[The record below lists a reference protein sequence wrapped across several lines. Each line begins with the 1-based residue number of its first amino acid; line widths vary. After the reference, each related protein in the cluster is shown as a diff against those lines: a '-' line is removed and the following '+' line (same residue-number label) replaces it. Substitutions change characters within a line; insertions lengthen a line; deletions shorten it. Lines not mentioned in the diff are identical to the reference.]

1 MASSTL
7 DSLVLELGLDSKKL
21 NDGMRHVI
29 SQLKQDS
36 AEIVTATAAI
46 EKQGTKAS
54 EVFKDFKRT
63 IIEVG
68 AVFLGGRGIVEF
80 IGHLT
85 HLEFQ
90 TGMVAK
96 QMGLMPEKLS
106 AWQGVMR
113 QIGGTSEEMTQSLQ
127 SLQDVAVQARFGNI
141 SAQTAGVYNAL
152 GVNPRELD
160 PTRQLEQFAA
170 GVDRLKQGG
179 TNPALIRGLLGMTGM
194 DQNMMN
200 LMFLDPKER
209 ANMLREQEKMFIIL
223 EKDALEA
230 KNFRIALGGLEEAM
244 FGAGKSAT
252 QVFYPAMTNIVTKIK
267 EFITNATPMQ
277 EAVAG
282 IGVALAGIAALPA
295 FRWLLGGGAL
305 PVLGAPAAAVG
316 LEWWLIGQE
325 APNNP
330 ERQAFAKAH
339 PDIAKFM
346 WGDTPDAGKPI
357 ETKWSK
363 DDLDAARKG
372 RQKLY
377 HALNPF
383 AGDDPTMPSGD
394 ALTAAQIRAANPG
407 GLPEAVATPTPN
419 ARIGAAFGAAKAHE
433 WQRWHH
439 RQTNTSNRTTNI
451 HLGQVVMPNV
461 RDAKDFVRDMPVE
474 VNRRAAQVASVAE
487 TPWNN

>member
-1 MASSTL
+1 MTTL

-21 NDGMRHVI
+21 NEGMRHVI
-29 SQLKQDS
+29 AQLKQDS
-36 AEIVTATAAI
+36 AEIITATAAI

-209 ANMLREQEKMFIIL
+209 SNMLREQEKMFIIL
-223 EKDALEA
+223 EKDAQEA
-230 KNFRIALGGLEEAM
+230 KQFRIALGQLEEAM

-252 QVFYPAMTNIVTKIK
+252 QIFYPAMTGIVGSLKD
-267 EFITNATPMQ
+267 FIANAGPVQ
-277 EAVAG
+277 AAIAG
-282 IGVALAGIAALPA
+282 IGTAFAGVAAFPAL
-295 FRWLLGGGAL
+295 RWLFGGGAL
-305 PVLGAPAAAVG
+305 TLAGEAIAGSWLGGALGTFGMINQDEKDPTHAQRTQMRNTMG
-316 LEWWLIGQE
+316 PLLYRLGITT
-325 APNNP
+325 
-330 ERQAFAKAH
+330 
-339 PDIAKFM
+339 
-346 WGDTPDAGKPI
+346 TPDLNDPSLGPTSL
-357 ETKWSK
+357 EQ
-363 DDLDAARKG
+363 RKEQRKKMNQIG
-372 RQKLY
+372 TDPLWGT
-377 HALNPF
+377 
-383 AGDDPTMPSGD
+383 GDE
-394 ALTAAQIRAANPG
+394 LTPAQVRAANPG
-407 GLPEAVATPTPN
+407 GMPGAVLVPTPN

>member
-282 IGVALAGIAALPA
+282 IGVA
-295 FRWLLGGGAL
+295 
-305 PVLGAPAAAVG
+305 
-316 LEWWLIGQE
+316 
-325 APNNP
+325 
-330 ERQAFAKAH
+330 
-339 PDIAKFM
+339 
-346 WGDTPDAGKPI
+346 
-357 ETKWSK
+357 
-363 DDLDAARKG
+363 
-372 RQKLY
+372 
-377 HALNPF
+377 
-383 AGDDPTMPSGD
+383 
-394 ALTAAQIRAANPG
+394 
-407 GLPEAVATPTPN
+407 
-419 ARIGAAFGAAKAHE
+419 
-433 WQRWHH
+433 
-439 RQTNTSNRTTNI
+439 
-451 HLGQVVMPNV
+451 
-461 RDAKDFVRDMPVE
+461 
-474 VNRRAAQVASVAE
+474 
-487 TPWNN
+487 